1 MVLCLSHGC
10 KRKENMRDFWF
21 LAVSVAYPH
30 SEFRGQRWC
39 TLKDLV
45 HEHWSVVGTKENH
58 WKFKLQWLR
67 YEGMNVILE
76 FFFPPQLC
84 SSLSQKSGF
93 NVCHQPEWHYEST
106 SFYIVCLSV
115 YISRIFNKG
124 WDTCS
129 RLSFPTDKNCSPA
142 CEVWIILFIDYWLN
156 KIKFF
161 RFFLGG

>member
-1 MVLCLSHGC
+1 MAVKERKIWEIFGFWLSLSLIPTASSEASVDALW
-10 KRKENMRDFWF
+10 KIWYMNTEVWSAQRRITENLNCNDCGTREWMLSWS
-21 LAVSVAYPH
+21 SV
-30 SEFRGQRWC
+30 
-39 TLKDLV
+39 
-45 HEHWSVVGTKENH
+45 
-58 WKFKLQWLR
+58 
-67 YEGMNVILE
+67 

-142 CEVWIILFIDYWLN
+142 CKVWIILFIDYWLN

-161 RFFLGG
+161 RFF